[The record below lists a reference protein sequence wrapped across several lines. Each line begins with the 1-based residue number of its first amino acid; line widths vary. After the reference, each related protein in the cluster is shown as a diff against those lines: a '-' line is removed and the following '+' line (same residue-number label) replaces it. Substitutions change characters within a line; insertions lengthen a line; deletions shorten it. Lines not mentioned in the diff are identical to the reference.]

1 MLDPEKSAIATAV
14 VLGIRYNEQL
24 TPSQKKNPMKYLPS
38 KWNNRSNYAKRVK
51 QNSKYLDIEQLD
63 IMKAGGEIEEKI
75 IYRNYMDGKYEGT
88 KMDSKGENIY
98 DKLNRKYLSKA
109 REQGMTP
116 SNYVMTYIIPNS

>member
-1 MLDPEKSAIATAV
+1 MVEDLIFQFLANFIKD
-14 VLGIRYNEQL
+14 
-24 TPSQKKNPMKYLPS
+24 
-38 KWNNRSNYAKRVK
+38 
-51 QNSKYLDIEQLD
+51 
-63 IMKAGGEIEEKI
+63 GEIEEKL
-75 IYRNYMDGKYEGT
+75 IYKNYMDGRYEGT